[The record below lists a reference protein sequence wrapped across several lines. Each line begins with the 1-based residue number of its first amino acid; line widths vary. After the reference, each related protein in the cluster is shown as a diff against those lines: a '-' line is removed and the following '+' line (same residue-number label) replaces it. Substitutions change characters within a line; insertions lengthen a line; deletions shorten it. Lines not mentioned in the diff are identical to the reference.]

1 MADVSAYHLTETQ
14 IRDRFEERVRGFIF
28 DEHRTS
34 DHPVLVMVGG
44 QPGAGKTMA
53 MQAAEHRHA
62 VGDIIALTAD
72 DLRPLHPRYE
82 DLMRDDPL
90 LMVDATTQATSV
102 WMQMAYE
109 YARNPEHQYSLMM
122 EGTFRDPAATLLDA
136 ERFAEAGVSV
146 ELVALS
152 VRQERSRLDALH
164 RYLPAANAQPGRWV
178 FADRHDEAYRMVAAT
193 VEAAETSPHIQR
205 VTVTNRSGADL
216 YVNSRGPD
224 GRLIAEARGAQV
236 VEEERNRPFP
246 PEEAR
251 GWLTRHADTL
261 IAFAAAGEINDNSRP
276 VLQRVA
282 GPDADVVVAMV
293 DSDPTSD
300 VRRAHA
306 SRQLLLQTLVDEPL
320 ALGSALP
327 YRLESEQG
335 LSRRFRHL
343 TQAEET
349 ARRISEPPAAVD
361 GTERLAQKLTE
372 QGTPPDVVER
382 AQKAAR
388 EDQQYAQ
395 LNAARAATQAER
407 LGQSR
412 TAVTAELQRRS
423 RLSPVERQAE
433 DALRVHLHTA
443 LGVVH
448 AQRSEAP
455 VVHRRIEGPQQSVR
469 RKGESL

>member
-1 MADVSAYHLTETQ
+1 MADVSGYHLTETQ

-62 VGDIIALTAD
+62 AGDIIALTAD

-109 YARNPEHQYSLMM
+109 YARNPDHQYSLMM

-136 ERFAEAGVSV
+136 QRFAEAGVSV

-164 RYLPAANAQPGRWV
+164 RYLPAAHAQPGRWV

-193 VEAAETSPHIQR
+193 VEAAEASPHIQR

-216 YVNSRGPD
+216 YVNGRGPD
-224 GRLIAEARGAQV
+224 GRLTAEARGAQV

-251 GWLTRHADTL
+251 SWLTRYAETL
-261 IAFAAAGEINDNSRP
+261 IAFAIAGEVNDTSRP
-276 VLQRVA
+276 VFQQVA
-282 GPDADVVVAMV
+282 GHDADVVAAMV
-293 DSDPTSD
+293 DPDPASD
-300 VRRAHA
+300 VRRAYTA
-306 SRQLLLQTLVDEPL
+306 RKPLLQTLVDEPL
-320 ALGSALP
+320 KLGSALP
-327 YRLESEQG
+327 HRLESEQG
-335 LSRRFRHL
+335 LSERLRRL
-343 TQAEET
+343 SQAEEA
-349 ARRISEPPAAVD
+349 ARRSSEPPAA
-361 GTERLAQKLTE
+361 GNSEWLARKLAE
-372 QGTPPDVVER
+372 QGAPPEAVER
-382 AQKAAR
+382 AQNSAR

-395 LNAARAATQAER
+395 LNAARARTHAEQ

-412 TAVTAELQRRS
+412 TTVTSELQRRS
-423 RLSPVERQAE
+423 RLSPLERQVE
-433 DALRVHLHTA
+433 DGLRAHLHAA
-443 LGVVH
+443 LDAVR
-448 AQRSEAP
+448 AQRKSEAP
-455 VVHRRIEGPQQSVR
+455 VVHRQVEGRQQAIR
-469 RKGESL
+469 RKGESI

>member
-1 MADVSAYHLTETQ
+1 
-14 IRDRFEERVRGFIF
+14 
-28 DEHRTS
+28 
-34 DHPVLVMVGG
+34 
-44 QPGAGKTMA
+44 
-53 MQAAEHRHA
+53 
-62 VGDIIALTAD
+62 
-72 DLRPLHPRYE
+72 
-82 DLMRDDPL
+82 
-90 LMVDATTQATSV
+90 
-102 WMQMAYE
+102 
-109 YARNPEHQYSLMM
+109 
-122 EGTFRDPAATLLDA
+122 
-136 ERFAEAGVSV
+136 
-146 ELVALS
+146 
-152 VRQERSRLDALH
+152 
-164 RYLPAANAQPGRWV
+164 
-178 FADRHDEAYRMVAAT
+178 
-193 VEAAETSPHIQR
+193 
-205 VTVTNRSGADL
+205 
-216 YVNSRGPD
+216 
-224 GRLIAEARGAQV
+224 
-236 VEEERNRPFP
+236 
-246 PEEAR
+246 
-251 GWLTRHADTL
+251 
-261 IAFAAAGEINDNSRP
+261 
-276 VLQRVA
+276 
-282 GPDADVVVAMV
+282 MV

-300 VRRAHA
+300 VRRTHA

-320 ALGSALP
+320 VLGSALP

-335 LSRRFRHL
+335 LSRRFRYL

-372 QGTPPDVVER
+372 EGTPPDVVER

-433 DALRVHLHTA
+433 DTLRVHLHTA
-443 LGVVH
+443 LGKVH